1 MVMREKF
8 KTLIRIFQFGAIKV
22 APGLANIL
30 IIPYLHVLMG
40 GGRFGQFSLTLGYI
54 LLTVT
59 VIGALVT
66 QPMYRFLSSDRE
78 SLLRFHAFGLI
89 AGLAGAACGSV
100 SVFWF
105 GGEPV
110 DAAVGAVFAFA
121 AIIYSVVLVRLQ
133 IEEHI
138 LTLALL
144 ESLRVASLLGIILI
158 GGLMVGEISFRY
170 ALIGFAL
177 SYVISLAAH
186 GARSFQIEWPGAAW
200 LKLRLG
206 FGMKSAVWLIL
217 AGLPIP
223 LAKTLIST
231 HVSPDELG
239 AYAANIDMF
248 YRIFGVFNLAI
259 VIWAFPA
266 MSAAYDAREFANV
279 RRFLYF
285 GGGVYAISGLLFL
298 ICCSTFAVLAGQFPA
313 KLEGG
318 MPAFTA
324 ILASCFL
331 WQFLSLVHKPLEL
344 AQRTGMMIWFML
356 FAFAVFAMAAL
367 ALLFSTSI
375 DPVVGVSTA
384 IIFGAICYSTFI
396 ITDVRRKAMS

>member
-1 MVMREKF
+1 MNEKL
-8 KTLIRIFQFGAIKV
+8 KTLIRICQFGAIKV

-30 IIPYLHVLMG
+30 IIPYLHLMMG
-40 GGRFGQFSLTLGYI
+40 GRGFGQFSLTLSYI

-59 VIGALVT
+59 VLGALVT

-78 SLLRFHAFGLI
+78 SLLRFHAFGLL
-89 AGLAGAACGSV
+89 AGLAGAVCGSA

-105 GGEPV
+105 GGGPV

-121 AIIYSVVLVRLQ
+121 AILYSVALVRLQ
-133 IEEHI
+133 IEERI
-138 LTLALL
+138 LMLAML
-144 ESLRVASLLGIILI
+144 EGLRVTGLLGVILL
-158 GGLMVGEISFRY
+158 GGLMIGEISFRY

-177 SYVISLAAH
+177 SYIISLAAYA
-186 GARSFQIEWPGAAW
+186 ARSFRIEWPGGEW

-206 FGMKSAVWLIL
+206 FGMKSAIWLIL

-223 LAKTLIST
+223 VAKTLVAI
-231 HVSPDELG
+231 HVSPEELG

-248 YRIFGVFNLAI
+248 YRIFGVLNLAI

-266 MSAAYDAREFANV
+266 MSSAYDAGEFANV

-285 GGGVYAISGLLFL
+285 GGGVYVASGFIFL
-298 ICCSTFAVLAGQFPA
+298 IGCCMAAALAGQFPA
-313 KLEGG
+313 KLDGG
-318 MPAFTA
+318 IPAFTA
-324 ILASCFL
+324 ILSSCFL

-367 ALLFSTSI
+367 GLLFSTNI

-384 IIFGAICYSTFI
+384 IIFGAICYSALI
-396 ITDVRRKAMS
+396 LADVRRKAMT